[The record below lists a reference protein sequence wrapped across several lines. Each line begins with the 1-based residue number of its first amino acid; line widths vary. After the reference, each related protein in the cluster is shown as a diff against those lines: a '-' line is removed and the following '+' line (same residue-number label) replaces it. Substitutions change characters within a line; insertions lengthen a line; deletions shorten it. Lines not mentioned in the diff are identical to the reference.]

1 MKAYVY
7 NGYGGPEVESLADV
21 PRPEPG
27 PGQLLI
33 AVDAAGVNPADWK
46 RRTGTMR
53 APGSA
58 SDRAPEQ
65 APDQFPLV
73 FGREAAGLVAG
84 VGPGV
89 DGFAVGDAVFGNSD
103 GGGFSE
109 FAVLPAALTAHRRPG
124 LAATDAATLPV
135 AAATGYDGIRQ
146 LGLPA
151 GATVLITGVGGG
163 VGVAAAQVA
172 RHLGLTVIGTASAGK
187 KDFVESL
194 GVTHVEYGPGVADRI
209 RAAAPRGVDGI
220 YDQVGGQALEDVA
233 PLLTDRSKLVSAG
246 DRATVTRLGGVP
258 VGRARNRQVLDAVAD
273 LVLSG
278 ALRPYVTRTFPLD
291 QAAAALRLVE
301 DGHVQGKVVIEVA
314 K

>member
-7 NGYGGPEVESLADV
+7 NGHGGPEVEALAEV
-21 PRPEPG
+21 PRPDPG

-53 APGSA
+53 TADSP
-58 SDRAPEQ
+58 PEH
-65 APDQFPLV
+65 FPLL
-73 FGREAAGLVAG
+73 FGREAAGLVAA

-89 DGFAVGDAVFGNSD
+89 DGFAVGDAVFGSSD

-109 FAVLPAALTAHRRPG
+109 FALLAADVSAHRPPG
-124 LAATDAATLPV
+124 LSATDAATLPV

-146 LGLPA
+146 LALPP
-151 GATVLITGVGGG
+151 GSTVLINGVGGG

-172 RHLGLTVIGTASAGK
+172 RQQGLTVVGTASAGK
-187 KDFVESL
+187 KDFVEAL

-209 RAAAPRGVDGI
+209 RGAAPQGIDGI

-233 PLLTDRSKLVSAG
+233 PLLADRSKLVSAG
-246 DRATVTRLGGVP
+246 DRVIVVQLGGAFV
-258 VGRARNRQVLDAVAD
+258 ARVRGQQTLDALAQLVATG
-273 LVLSG
+273 VLN
-278 ALRPYVTRTFPLD
+278 PYVTHTFLLD
-291 QAAAALRLVE
+291 QAGDALRLVE
-301 DGHVQGKVVIEVA
+301 AGHARGKVVVEVA
-314 K
+314 G

>member
-7 NGYGGPEVESLADV
+7 NGHGGPETESLADV

-27 PGQLLI
+27 PGQLLV

-53 APGSA
+53 APDSP
-58 SDRAPEQ
+58 PE
-65 APDQFPLV
+65 QFPLV
-73 FGREAAGLVAG
+73 FGREAAGLVAA

-109 FAVLPAALTAHRRPG
+109 YAVLAEPVTAHRPPG

-135 AAATGYDGIRQ
+135 AAATAYDGVRQ
-146 LGLPA
+146 LGLPP
-151 GATVLITGVGGG
+151 GATLLITGVGGG
-163 VGVAAAQVA
+163 VGSAAAQIA
-172 RHLGLTVIGTASAGK
+172 RHQGLTVIGTASAGK

-194 GVTHVEYGPGVADRI
+194 GAIHVEYGPGVADRI
-209 RAAAPRGVDGI
+209 RAAAPAGVDAI
-220 YDQVGGQALEDVA
+220 FDQVGGQALEEVA
-233 PLLTDRSKLVSAG
+233 PLLADRRKLVSAG
-246 DRATVTRLGGVP
+246 DRAAVARLGGSFVA
-258 VGRARNRQVLDAVAD
+258 RARNQEVLDALAQ

-278 ALRPYVTRTFPLD
+278 ALRPHVTHTFPLA
-291 QAAAALRLVE
+291 QAAQALRLVE
-301 DGHVQGKVVIEVA
+301 DGHARGKVVIEVA

>member
-21 PRPEPG
+21 PRPAPG

-53 APGSA
+53 AAGSA
-58 SDRAPEQ
+58 SDRPAE
-65 APDQFPLV
+65 QFPLV
-73 FGREAAGLVAG
+73 FGREAAGLVAAT
-84 VGPGV
+84 GPGV
-89 DGFAVGDAVFGNSD
+89 DGFALGDPVFGNSD

-109 FAVLPAALTAHRRPG
+109 YAVLPAALTAHRRPG

-151 GATVLITGVGGG
+151 GATVLINGVGGG

-172 RHLGLTVIGTASAGK
+172 RHQGLTVIGTASAGK

-209 RAAAPRGVDGI
+209 RAAAPHGIDGI
-220 YDQVGGQALEDVA
+220 YDQVGGPALEDVA

-246 DRATVTRLGGVP
+246 DRATVARLGGSP
-258 VGRARNRQVLDAVAD
+258 VARARNRQVLDAVAD
-273 LVLSG
+273 LVISG
-278 ALRPYVTRTFPLD
+278 ALRPSVTHTFPLD

>member
-7 NGYGGPEVESLADV
+7 NGHGGPEVEALADV
-21 PRPEPG
+21 PKPDPG

-53 APGSA
+53 TADSP
-58 SDRAPEQ
+58 PEH
-65 APDQFPLV
+65 FPLL
-73 FGREAAGLVAG
+73 FGREAAGLVAA

-89 DGFAVGDAVFGNSD
+89 DGFAVGDAVFGSSD

-109 FAVLPAALTAHRRPG
+109 FALLAADVSAHRPPG
-124 LAATDAATLPV
+124 LSATDAATLPV

-146 LGLPA
+146 LALPP
-151 GATVLITGVGGG
+151 GSTVLINGVGGG

-172 RHLGLTVIGTASAGK
+172 RHQGLTVVGTASAGK
-187 KDFVESL
+187 KDFVEAL

-209 RAAAPRGVDGI
+209 RGAAPQGIDGI

-233 PLLTDRSKLVSAG
+233 PLLADRSKLVSAG
-246 DRATVTRLGGVP
+246 DRVIVVQLGGAFV
-258 VGRARNRQVLDAVAD
+258 ARVRGQQTLDALAQLVATG
-273 LVLSG
+273 VLN
-278 ALRPYVTRTFPLD
+278 PYVTHTFLLD
-291 QAAAALRLVE
+291 QAGDALRLVE
-301 DGHVQGKVVIEVA
+301 AGHARGKVVVEVA
-314 K
+314 G